1 MYILAVLLLA
11 LPATQA
17 QTSMAAFAHQY
28 VTNFFTQ
35 SEILKIETA
44 IANQVCQGAT
54 VQQIF
59 DNFINTVSQN
69 IGGMTAV
76 NAAGI
81 LSKLQN
87 DLGGDFTPIRGA
99 AETNA
104 VTLFD
109 PIVADVSQFCG
120 QGIPAVIAQWD
131 NNYANNQ
138 FVQSFFDTMNQAV
151 VSVNQND
158 WSICRADLE
167 HAVFFSNW
175 GY

>member
-1 MYILAVLLLA
+1 MKVFFLA
-11 LPATQA
+11 
-17 QTSMAAFAHQY
+17 
-28 VTNFFTQ
+28 
-35 SEILKIETA
+35 
-44 IANQVCQGAT
+44 
-54 VQQIF
+54 
-59 DNFINTVSQN
+59 DFINTVSQN